1 MNTRKTS
8 DFSSKNKTSNVVP
21 IRSNN
26 QYDETRIIT
35 KKILC
40 IGNALKK
47 DISKLIKL
55 SSNENPSPQIIELI
69 KRNKSKILHRSE
81 GLSRIRDNTK
91 IDNEEQWRQILHN
104 ALVHVYK
111 HSTESGIEQDT
122 IHIFTS
128 IQELNIYNYQILG
141 EGYKHAIDRLVSI
154 DQHDVSETGIYFL
167 QEYMRIVARIPSEQ
181 IYSAFKP

>member
-55 SSNENPSPQIIELI
+55 SSNENPNSQTIEFI
-69 KRNKSKILHRSE
+69 KKNKIKILNRLE

-91 IDNEEQWRQILHN
+91 IENEEQWRQILHN
-104 ALVHVYK
+104 ALLHVYK
-111 HSTESGIEQDT
+111 HSTDNEMYQSNID
-122 IHIFTS
+122 IFTS
-128 IQELNIYNYQILG
+128 IQAPNMYQYQIPN
-141 EGYKHAIDRLVSI
+141 EEYEQDINRLVRI
-154 DQHDVSETGIYFL
+154 DEDDVSETGIYFL
-167 QEYMRIVARIPSEQ
+167 QEYMRIVARIPRDQ
-181 IYSAFKP
+181 IFSPFKP